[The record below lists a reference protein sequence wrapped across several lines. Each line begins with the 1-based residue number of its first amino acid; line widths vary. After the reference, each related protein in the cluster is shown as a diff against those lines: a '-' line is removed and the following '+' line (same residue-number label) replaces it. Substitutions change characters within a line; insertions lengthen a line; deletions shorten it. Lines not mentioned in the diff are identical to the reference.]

1 MPAAALCSGRL
12 RRFSAPVPILL
23 LPTKLDVVPFFTK
36 LVDVFFLTKL
46 EVPLL
51 TLLALPTDL
60 WVRVCTLREGAR
72 CTLRV
77 VTLRPLVAASAGVAS
92 NSVRATTAAAAADTS
107 IVVLMCFL
115 PVSACN

>member
-1 MPAAALCSGRL
+1 M
-12 RRFSAPVPILL
+12 
-23 LPTKLDVVPFFTK
+23 TKW
-36 LVDVFFLTKL
+36 

-60 WVRVCTLREGAR
+60 WLRVCTREGAR

-77 VTLRPLVAASAGVAS
+77 DDRELPTDTLRPLAASAGVAS